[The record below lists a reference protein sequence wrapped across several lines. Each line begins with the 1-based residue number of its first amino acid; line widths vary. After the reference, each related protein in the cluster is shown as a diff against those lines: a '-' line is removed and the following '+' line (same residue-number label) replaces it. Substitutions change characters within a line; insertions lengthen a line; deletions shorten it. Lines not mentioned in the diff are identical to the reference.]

1 MLEIDGASNTGVDD
15 IRELR
20 ENIRYLPS
28 RSRYKIFIIDEVHM
42 LSINAFNALLK
53 TLEEPP
59 DHAKFILPRR
69 NHIKF
74 RLRSCPAASVLILK
88 KSLCLL
94 YRKDCVLSLIRK
106 GSKFQTMVWLLLPA
120 VVAGACATR
129 VTLDQSCF
137 CGDRSMTRKCRTCL
151 DWSVDDCWWQPWRRF

>member
-1 MLEIDGASNTGVDD
+1 MGKTSAARIFAKALNCQDGPTTTPCGVCPSCVEITSSQGIDVLEIDGASNTGVDD

-88 KSLCLL
+88 NRSVSFTGKIAF
-94 YRKDCVLSLIRK
+94 YR
-106 GSKFQTMVWLLLPA
+106 
-120 VVAGACATR
+120 
-129 VTLDQSCF
+129 
-137 CGDRSMTRKCRTCL
+137 
-151 DWSVDDCWWQPWRRF
+151 